1 MTLSDPSE
9 PLAIFWDAILSREP
23 KRILSVFQ
31 ILDTATRKAV
41 ILHLERMVSEEGWQP
56 EQRISAQTA
65 LDVVQ
70 APPAGA

>member
-23 KRILSVFQ
+23 KQILSVFE

-41 ILHLERMVSEEGWQP
+41 ILHLERMASEEGWLD
-56 EQRISAQTA
+56 EQRRSAQVA
-65 LDVVQ
+65 LDVVR
-70 APPAGA
+70 APQSGS